1 MIKFFKIKK
10 KKIKVHHIVVRKL
23 FEINF
28 PIYSF
33 VIVLDPIKTY
43 IGYTKIIKNNSNTN
57 TNSVTINLDTKSSS
71 SVEEQPFYISF
82 KMNKCLFSAIGL
94 LLLLLVMGI
103 GMIIL
108 IIKYNTTDCTKREKI
123 FLEEQRQLKKM
134 IQNLENQLSEQSKE
148 I

>member
-1 MIKFFKIKK
+1 
-10 KKIKVHHIVVRKL
+10 
-23 FEINF
+23 
-28 PIYSF
+28 
-33 VIVLDPIKTY
+33 
-43 IGYTKIIKNNSNTN
+43 
-57 TNSVTINLDTKSSS
+57 
-71 SVEEQPFYISF
+71 
-82 KMNKCLFSAIGL
+82 MNKCLFSAIGL